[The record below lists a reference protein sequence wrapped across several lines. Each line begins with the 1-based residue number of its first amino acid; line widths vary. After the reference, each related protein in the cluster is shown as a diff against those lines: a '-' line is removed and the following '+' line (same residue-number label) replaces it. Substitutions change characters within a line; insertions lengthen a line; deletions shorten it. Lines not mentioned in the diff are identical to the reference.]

1 MTKISKKAGKKF
13 IKIFQKIYFNIFGE
27 LQRRFL
33 QKMNNGYLKFRVI
46 EISDYYDYNLF
57 YI

>member
-1 MTKISKKAGKKF
+1 MTKITKKAGEKF
-13 IKIFQKIYFNIFGE
+13 IKIFKKNYFNILGK

-33 QKMNNGYLKFRVI
+33 QKMNKGYLKFRVI
-46 EISDYYDYNLF
+46 EILDYYDYNLI